1 MGRSLPP
8 AVRSGRE
15 CSNWALAACQAGGRC
30 GRAPSF
36 GQARADRGSG
46 QSTTCAC
53 GRPSTPGTD
62 GKVGGCGARCILS
75 RTPERKERMRTVR
88 QPPGRP
94 PSVSPLP
101 RLLLARPIPARET
114 HIRLYLSP
122 CGSHRGVLPPS
133 LPFASQLPI
142 GHAACPHDPA
152 AICTLQLAPRP
163 ECHSLHHWAASTAAA
178 ALAPSNARQRLSRS
192 TAAQPIRSS
201 YMREGAPPPPESD
214 AVA

>member
-1 MGRSLPP
+1 
-8 AVRSGRE
+8 
-15 CSNWALAACQAGGRC
+15 
-30 GRAPSF
+30 
-36 GQARADRGSG
+36 
-46 QSTTCAC
+46 
-53 GRPSTPGTD
+53 
-62 GKVGGCGARCILS
+62 
-75 RTPERKERMRTVR
+75 MRTVR

-94 PSVSPLP
+94 LSVSPLA

-114 HIRLYLSP
+114 HIRLFLSP

-152 AICTLQLAPRP
+152 GICTLQLAPRP

-201 YMREGAPPPPESD
+201 YMREGAPPPPEIRCRCLVTGRDSLFPG
-214 AVA
+214 AARTFNQKPWLVTRISVARAASRLRWSVGCTRRNESSCLEPSRWRTASWVPVVGGRSG